1 MVLNALFVTSIFQI
15 ILFPSFAMAGDRLG
29 IKGVALTG
37 ALMTGICAF
46 PFFWLVNLGTPLSI
60 TGGMCL
66 GLIGI
71 AALFSVLPPL
81 LSSLFDPRLRYSGM
95 SLCYG
100 FAAGVVG
107 GISPLLSDALYVW
120 AKAAW
125 PIALLVMLASLVSA
139 LSILLSSGAGVV
151 RRPGRVI
158 APVA

>member
-1 MVLNALFVTSIFQI
+1 
-15 ILFPSFAMAGDRLG
+15 
-29 IKGVALTG
+29 
-37 ALMTGICAF
+37 
-46 PFFWLVNLGTPLSI
+46 
-60 TGGMCL
+60 
-66 GLIGI
+66 
-71 AALFSVLPPL
+71 
-81 LSSLFDPRLRYSGM
+81 M

-100 FAAGVVG
+100 FAAGAVG